1 MTTTTTKLPKRELF
15 TNLLSLIETGSCEA
29 DFGVLKSGLNHE
41 IELLDRK
48 AATPRKPTANQIEN
62 QSFAATIVEYLA
74 ANPEPA
80 TIKDLQ
86 TNVEALAPLSNQRM
100 SHILADLVKSGTVVK
115 EYVKKTPFFSI
126 GG

>member
-1 MTTTTTKLPKRELF
+1 MTPTTNLTKRDLF
-15 TNLLSLIETGSCEA
+15 TNLLNLVENGSCEA
-29 DFGVLKSGLNHE
+29 DFGSLKAGLNHE

-62 QSFAATIVEYLA
+62 QSFAATIVEYLMT
-74 ANPEPA
+74 NPEPA

-100 SHILADLVKSGTVVK
+100 SHILADLVKNETIVK
-115 EYVKKTPFFSI
+115 EYVKKVPYFSI
-126 GG
+126 KG

>member
-1 MTTTTTKLPKRELF
+1 MTTTTNLTKRDLF
-15 TNLLSLIETGSCEA
+15 TNLSTLVETGSCEA
-29 DFGVLKSGLNHE
+29 PAELLLNGLKHE

-62 QSFAATIVEYLA
+62 QSFAATIVEYLM

-100 SHILADLVKSGTVVK
+100 SHILADLVKSETIVK
-115 EYVKKTPFFSI
+115 EYVKKTPYFSI
-126 GG
+126 KS

>member
-1 MTTTTTKLPKRELF
+1 MTKIELF
-15 TNLLSLIETGSCEA
+15 KNAISIVEFAKSEYSGEDAAKVNEVIE
-29 DFGVLKSGLNHE
+29 GLEHE
-41 IELLDRK
+41 IELLQRK

-62 QSFAATIVEYLA
+62 QSFAATIVEYLT

>member
-1 MTTTTTKLPKRELF
+1 MATTTNLTKRDLF
-15 TNLLSLIETGSCEA
+15 TNLLSLIDTGSCDA
-29 DFGVLKSGLNHE
+29 DLGALKDGLNHE

-62 QSFAATIVEYLA
+62 QTFAATIVEYLM

-100 SHILADLVKSGTVVK
+100 SHILTDLVKSETIVK
-115 EYVKKTPFFSI
+115 EYVKKTPYFSI
-126 GG
+126 KS